1 MTQCVVVFSPRKG
14 EQKRRRSY
22 MATTVGR
29 LEEVR
34 QSVKRIQAEG
44 ERFVGRLRQD
54 ARAMVERN
62 RPEVLQQFGE
72 DVRKRAQRALGDI
85 QSQRARV
92 VRVLEDVLAR
102 LRENTVRA
110 LQVPDL
116 DRFDAVCRRLAETER
131 RLAETER
138 RLERL
143 AAKKADAERAA

>member
-1 MTQCVVVFSPRKG
+1 
-14 EQKRRRSY
+14 

-54 ARAMVERN
+54 ARAIVERN
-62 RPEVLQQFGE
+62 RPEVLQQLGE

-85 QSQRARV
+85 QSQRTRV
-92 VRVLEDVLAR
+92 IRLLEDLGTR
-102 LRENTVRA
+102 LRENVVRA
-110 LQVPDL
+110 LQVPD
-116 DRFDAVCRRLAETER
+116 FDQFDEVCRRLGEAER
-131 RLAETER
+131 RLD
-138 RLERL
+138 RLVA